1 MNGPR
6 WSVRGDTV
14 ARAPHDAGSLM
25 RVRKRVIKFPW
36 IRAVSTRTTP
46 KAQPLLKVVPE
57 RPAQRAVAVAKPRRG
72 AMAVSFGD
80 VSVVVAKPSA
90 ATVEQGVKAS
100 ARVIASLGRR
110 LLEPGLTIT
119 HGSDVPVFTADP
131 ANPQRVV
138 CQLNGKTESGRFVR
152 GKFKPEP
159 KRN

>member
-1 MNGPR
+1 
-6 WSVRGDTV
+6 
-14 ARAPHDAGSLM
+14 
-25 RVRKRVIKFPW
+25 
-36 IRAVSTRTTP
+36 VSTRTTP
-46 KAQPLLKVVPE
+46 KAQPLLKVAPK
-57 RPAQRAVAVAKPRRG
+57 RPAQRAVAVAKLRRG

-90 ATVEQGVKAS
+90 AAVEQGVKAS

-119 HGSDVPVFTADP
+119 HGRDVPVFTADP
-131 ANPQRVV
+131 ADPQRVV
-138 CQLNGKTESGRFVR
+138 RQLNGKTESGRFVR